1 MDFIN
6 NINFQSYEILCFTV
20 SVKEDPRTRK
30 CIQTIIILVV
40 LSSSNEQPHNNWRRT
55 GDLTSYNRWPH
66 ILEQVISHLR
76 TGVGTSKN
84 M

>member
-40 LSSSNEQPHNNWRRT
+40 LSSSNEQPHNN
-55 GDLTSYNRWPH
+55 
-66 ILEQVISHLR
+66 
-76 TGVGTSKN
+76 
-84 M
+84 